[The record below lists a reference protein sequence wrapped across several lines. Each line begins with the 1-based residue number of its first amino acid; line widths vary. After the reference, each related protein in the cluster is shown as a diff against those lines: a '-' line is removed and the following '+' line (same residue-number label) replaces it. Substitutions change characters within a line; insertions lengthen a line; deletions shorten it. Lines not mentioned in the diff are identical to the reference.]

1 MPTRKVQTRLQTTD
15 AEHDEQNGYSSWQ
28 QVSGYF
34 DGDGNVGIEFAKRI
48 LRIKIRFVD
57 TRRPQVDSIRGF
69 LRRRKVNTGHVGRE
83 DKKGVW
89 QAAHR
94 FDVTEVE
101 SVLKA
106 AKAML
111 PYVVKKRGDLQIAI
125 DYIEG
130 RITGNEALSLFNN
143 EVRRG
148 RRRGRIRE
156 LNLPYARQEGIRL
169 SRLENAR
176 RARAAHA
183 VNVSPGVQRQ
193 IRADHASGRLGHIRL
208 SRKYGYSRS
217 VIRRV
222 LGAR

>member
-143 EVRRG
+143 EVRRESSLCSP
-148 RRRGRIRE
+148 RRDKIVATRKRSQGQGS
-156 LNLPYARQEGIRL
+156 P
-169 SRLENAR
+169 R
-176 RARAAHA
+176 R
-183 VNVSPGVQRQ
+183 QRQ
-193 IRADHASGRLGHIRL
+193 PRRPTADQGG
-208 SRKYGYSRS
+208 SRKRKARS
-217 VIRRV
+217 HQAKQEVRLFPV
-222 LGAR
+222 CD